1 MSSRRTDSFLRF
13 NYYDGMD
20 ELTSETDGLDST
32 WSKTMASQA
41 TYQLT
46 SISAQ
51 TNGTQVSCQIVK
63 NGEVVDQQQA
73 VGRFTVV
80 TCSAA

>member
-1 MSSRRTDSFLRF
+1 LVEDDS
-13 NYYDGMD
+13 
-20 ELTSETDGLDST
+20 
-32 WSKTMASQA
+32 SQA

-73 VGRFTVV
+73 VGRFTVL